1 MKASQTLEHRLGK
14 DREDRQLK
22 QTDKGEMLRIT
33 IHNTPER
40 TKIELEGRVA
50 GAWVSELNRAWQQ
63 LQDIENSSI
72 IVSLCQ
78 VTYVDADGKRL
89 LSDMCNAGV
98 SFEASG
104 CLTRSIVEEL
114 TGSCPN
120 TSAARHKDSHERKC
134 DGT

>member
-1 MKASQTLEHRLGK
+1 M
-14 DREDRQLK
+14 
-22 QTDKGEMLRIT
+22 
-33 IHNTPER
+33 
-40 TKIELEGRVA
+40 ELEGRVA
-50 GAWVSELNRAWQQ
+50 GAWVSELNRTWQH
-63 LQDIENSSI
+63 LQHIENSPI

-78 VTYVDADGKRL
+78 VTYVDAEGKSL

-120 TSAARHKDSHERKC
+120 TSIAHQKGGHERKS
-134 DGT
+134 DDT

>member
-1 MKASQTLEHRLGK
+1 
-14 DREDRQLK
+14 
-22 QTDKGEMLRIT
+22 MLRIT
-33 IHNTPER
+33 IHNTQER

-50 GAWVSELNRAWQQ
+50 GAWVGELHRAWQQ
-63 LQDIENSSI
+63 LQNIENSSI

-114 TGSCPN
+114 MGSCPS
-120 TSAARHKDSHERKC
+120 TSAPHEKGSHERKC
-134 DGT
+134 NET

>member
-1 MKASQTLEHRLGK
+1 
-14 DREDRQLK
+14 
-22 QTDKGEMLRIT
+22 MLRIT
-33 IHNTPER
+33 IHSTQGQ

-50 GAWVSELNRAWQQ
+50 GAWVGELNQAWQQ
-63 LQDIENSSI
+63 LQGIENSAI

-120 TSAARHKDSHERKC
+120 SAAQQKGSYKGKR

>member
-1 MKASQTLEHRLGK
+1 
-14 DREDRQLK
+14 
-22 QTDKGEMLRIT
+22 MLRIT
-33 IHNTPER
+33 IHSTQER

-50 GAWVSELNRAWQQ
+50 GAWVGELNRVWKQ
-63 LQDIENSSI
+63 LQGIENSDI

-78 VTYVDADGKRL
+78 VTYVDADGKTL
-89 LSDMCNAGV
+89 LSDMCNARVG
-98 SFEASG
+98 FEASG

-120 TSAARHKDSHERKC
+120 RAAREKGSPEGKR